1 MSTLDEQNKIEVDD
15 LNLLLFEEEDEEF
28 LQLTPDPMI
37 EIENVTSI
45 EEDRPIEFLDERFS
59 LDKELRLSGEQR
71 LKLEVIRSL
80 REPCDRLTYGKRL
93 KEAAK
98 KLGKSERTVR
108 RLVKA
113 WQEEG
118 LAALNPGAR
127 ADKGQPRKSEYW
139 YNLAVKI
146 YKGGNKG
153 SDRKTRSQ
161 TAETIRTKA
170 YELAKRELQDEIDR
184 LMDQG
189 LRGEDLDWKIQE
201 LIESREKAGGFAFW
215 VQYGQPPST
224 RTVERWLKPIEERQ
238 YQAKTSRSPG
248 WHGSAGGVLRTR
260 DGRELRYEHSNDVW
274 QIDHTKA
281 DILLVDEDGEEIGRP
296 YLTTVIDCYSR
307 CIVGFRLGLS
317 APSSQVV
324 ALALRH
330 AILPKRYGAEHE
342 LRSKWSAY
350 GVPKYIYTD
359 GGRDFRSSHL
369 VEWIADQLGFEM
381 ILRSHPS
388 EGGIVERP
396 FRTFSG
402 LLSEMPGY
410 TGSNVKDRPEGAEG
424 KACISLPE
432 LEKLIVGYIVDSYNQ
447 RPDARSQA
455 NPLTPKQSRIER
467 WQMGLRMAP
476 TLLKEREL
484 DICLMKAT
492 ERVVY
497 DNGYLNFAG
506 LRYKGEN
513 LGGFAGQ
520 RILLRFDPRDI
531 TMVLVY
537 SRQDNLEK
545 FLARAYAVGLEAER
559 LSLEEI
565 KHARKKAEKSGKGI
579 NNISIMEEAI
589 RRRNFLKQKTSK
601 SKAERRKAEQERVE
615 AKPQR
620 LEDETVERK
629 EKVSAQLELETEPIE
644 KLNLRSL
651 REELGL

>member
-1 MSTLDEQNKIEVDD
+1 MSFLDEPNELEADDLDLSLFDDDEEILPSTLDP
-15 LNLLLFEEEDEEF
+15 EF
-28 LQLTPDPMI
+28 GLEPAHSVAADQ
-37 EIENVTSI
+37 
-45 EEDRPIEFLDERFS
+45 PIEFLDERFS
-59 LDKELRLSGEQR
+59 LDQDLRLSGEQR
-71 LKLEVIRSL
+71 LKLEIIRSL

-93 KEAAK
+93 KEAAT

-118 LAALNPGAR
+118 LAALEPNSR
-127 ADKGQPRKSEYW
+127 SDKGQPRKSEYW
-139 YNLAVKI
+139 YTLAVKT
-146 YKGGNKG
+146 YKAGNKG
-153 SDRKTRSQ
+153 SDRMTRCQ
-161 TAETIRTKA
+161 AAETIRTKA
-170 YELAKRELQDEIDR
+170 YEFAKQELQDDIDR

-189 LRGEDLDWKIQE
+189 LQGETLDWKIQE
-201 LIESREKAGGFAFW
+201 LIESREQAEGFAFW
-215 VQYGQPPST
+215 VKYGQPPST
-224 RTVERWLKPIEERQ
+224 RTVERWLKPIEEKQ

-260 DGRELRYEHSNDVW
+260 DGRELHYERSNDVW
-274 QIDHTKA
+274 QVDHTKA

-307 CIVGFRLGLS
+307 CIVGFRLGLGV
-317 APSSQVV
+317 PSSQVV
-324 ALALRH
+324 ALALRQ
-330 AILPKRYGAEHE
+330 AILPKRYGSEYE

-402 LLSEMPGY
+402 LLSGMPGY
-410 TGSNVKDRPEGAEG
+410 TGSNVKDRPEGAEK

-432 LEKLIVGYIVDSYNQ
+432 LEKLIVGYLVDHYNQ

-455 NPLTPKQSRIER
+455 NPMTPTQSRMVR
-467 WQMGLRMAP
+467 WEKGLRMAP
-476 TLLKEREL
+476 TLLNEREL

-513 LGGFAGQ
+513 LGGFSGQ

-559 LSLEEI
+559 LSLEEV

-601 SKAERRKAEQERVE
+601 SKAERRKAEQERTE

-620 LEDETVERK
+620 VEDDKIERR
-629 EKVSAQLELETEPIE
+629 EKVAAQLELETEPIE
-644 KLNLRSL
+644 KLDLRSL